1 MMSESD
7 RCPSDHPSS
16 SPSSSATIFYMQ
28 RNCVPQQEIIG
39 IQSGMFRMPSVKPCI
54 VPQNFCKSE
63 NSSSNCTQFH
73 DRNVNEVGRQRQEI
87 LIHTHNDV
95 AGTSLNYKNSEK
107 SVKRGNVQSVSVCPS
122 TSLGIKRKHA
132 QVSHRN
138 VYGMSKN
145 CKCSHDDSYTTGY
158 TSDDSEEDNLHSK
171 RYRSRTHQNVGLM
184 KAYPSSFSK
193 REIDHCGGRP
203 LLRDKALKDSHTP
216 TKQCPTYFQHLK
228 QDPDFGCTSKYEMEP
243 VWEERKFQLAIR
255 EQQICK
261 AEEALKQEEEKA
273 QECLKLALQQ
283 QELALNEREE
293 ALRIR
298 EAAVQRKLEQAT
310 KLFEESRKAVDSNK
324 LRIGKGTRGFIG
336 HSSDPTSS
344 IGHSSDQTSKFS
356 YPLQFSH
363 DNHDILSTNFEKNPT
378 ENSNEDQVD
387 QINLGNKDIFK
398 GLNVDKRHP
407 LSEKV
412 PTIEKKCDLSLL
424 SKSDTYT
431 VSSPKQEISS
441 SSSSSFTRNTF
452 LSEDVQGLHH
462 VSEKCENKP
471 SLEPGKVVRTYTR
484 ANKFQPV
491 SETSGPSVLC
501 KTDASIPPRAHS
513 VTPIAK
519 SSLLASNSLCSVGAV
534 CNEETV
540 INGGASVTI
549 TPLTASDR
557 PPRSFSAI
565 PKLECSLEYEDEQCE
580 EPSKP
585 LTQMFTPVDSIADLE
600 SKGTSICNN
609 QTKDKPVLDQFKVLP
624 SKYVNLKPVPPV
636 EKCDSQRLLNHE
648 LKSETSIYS
657 YDALGSSGAAESK
670 GNSYTLNLH
679 SNSSM
684 SLKGG
689 LYPGAIKMNSSCGK
703 KKANLSMRTLA
714 VISIPGCEKE
724 DTESQD
730 HCEVKLKPHNHG
742 YCKSAECC
750 KTDVNLSS
758 PNVNDVGI
766 TRTQNFVC
774 GTRDMSEAAEESL
787 NCVQNS
793 VDTAEN
799 FDTRES
805 TLAAIDK
812 MQVQSGVPCCVEEQN
827 PQSLGRNN
835 TQQWHGRPFLPGDIL
850 YTPANKLNSQI
861 TLPSVK
867 DTSVSK
873 VFFHVSQDS
882 KSQFSSKADTPEFKH
897 MSAMPSRSLQC
908 SKELGLS
915 NSKLNQSLNNEAT
928 FLTYQ
933 SSRTGRDTSSPYKN
947 EVKPVLLTST
957 PKTPVS
963 SVQGATLSFVSAH
976 CYSSSPP
983 RKHTEPPSFNSV
995 QLPSSPL
1002 VDSTLSRNSIP
1013 GPCVANQQNVVSTT
1027 SSNSHES
1034 PSTHNM
1040 IYSNSSLMSNSIQ
1053 SCSSVKAFKEVEQKS
1068 FLKNC
1073 DRPGFVDETPSSEKL
1088 PQVLI
1093 VSSAGTQGLPM
1104 VQGAGEQTGSSN
1116 IQSGPVSLQVGNISL
1131 VRGSQPLDFQESRTP
1146 CNSQWSSN
1154 FNTPVSEVLTNLGD
1168 YDPVSQT
1175 LTTSNPMFLQSI
1187 LASTVSAGL
1196 TSNSLVTSMA
1206 NHSPNRIGEVPAGQS
1221 TVQLQTE
1228 DACGNSQEPMY
1239 NSGFTQDPV
1248 DTDEIDMQGSDDKDD
1263 DDKILEKDDHTCTNI
1278 SLMGSNKSQISVCHA
1293 ERNTSSISDIDCIPQ
1308 ALSDV
1313 EGVSVKYS
1321 PIKLH
1326 DATSD
1331 TSRNF
1336 SDSESE
1342 FSRTGDRFF
1351 ISTGI
1356 LRTQDLT
1363 KPASS
1368 VQDGYIE
1375 TESNLHDNCYS
1386 DSDDGCKVEETGMD
1400 VCSPINHPD
1409 ELEEGNSRFEEE
1421 REVKD
1426 VSDCER
1432 PDGEISGILES
1443 GSVNLYAVSDAVVGE
1458 DCNKVRLIE
1467 NNARLGET
1475 PLGNKT
1481 QDSSYTLN
1489 KSVLDVTETEM
1500 SAQNSDNMEN
1510 TPKNNELMSFN
1521 SFSPEESH
1529 DPIASL
1535 NKEPSQIT
1543 CEERQKNS
1551 RISKRRRGRR
1561 RRGLSTGSG
1570 RNRSK
1575 SISNKNIKS
1584 DLFSKSQSE
1593 ICKENLSYT
1602 KDDVMDNEIDGSP
1615 LGSSLSESE
1624 TKLGLSLVSNPDKEL
1639 EGISGKDRDSDVKKV
1654 EEAPEPEK
1662 FEHVS
1667 HSGRKLK
1674 LRSYLMKAVS
1684 KSNVRKQT
1692 SAISQSKADETVL
1705 PKVVNRSKSVKGGR
1719 PIKKAEDIEG
1729 RKVLEEK
1736 VVCEKDPEIMNED
1749 CDSNRNRSH
1758 KSAANSNL
1766 KCGKCDYISGSVAK
1780 FNYHAQ
1786 HEHNG
1791 LARPYGESQEFS
1803 EEEWNSIISSTM
1815 RSMKK
1820 LKCEICAKIFRSLGG
1835 YKYHVKFCG
1844 HTVEEVL
1851 TTCSLCMKQIRQHN
1865 LQVHMR
1871 RYHGQ
1876 KIRKRAEVPAPV
1888 EQDLDGPRPRRKAA
1902 TNCNAKLKGWRS
1914 DHAEVNDSDVSEDGD
1929 GMCDEIGISKFY
1941 EKEKV
1946 VVPKEIQTKWE
1957 EDIKLNGKAN
1967 CMNSSCSYN
1976 FKNVRS
1982 GHKHYANCPFSSI
1995 SRKYK
2000 CKSCSYTC
2008 GSEAE
2013 FRVHFSVKHKDL
2025 TEQDLES
2032 DYDLSDE
2039 ETRTVNP
2046 RLAGKPRVV
2055 SKQLIDQMRPFEP
2068 ALNWTFEFMLENY
2081 SEELFVDFTVS
2092 AADWV
2097 LLNEEEARK
2106 YVPSVDISPKF
2117 KVSMVSKIES
2127 RNQCTDWQVLD
2138 RFCGTSIYEGYVLF
2152 SGGPTLASAWCPL
2165 PLKDSIRENFQ
2176 FLALSASSYP
2186 EKKYSVQQSYSH
2198 EGVIQIWK
2206 CPSNVENEGAVPQFQ
2221 LGIAHNFGAVWSLVW
2236 CPSGIYNVTQSVEF
2250 NNDSN
2255 LQKIGLLAAACSD
2268 GSIRIL
2274 AVPNP
2279 AQLELQGTS
2288 QIFRVNPKLTLRPTG
2303 LSDGNAQC
2311 LKVDWFRGKG
2321 HRYIAGAYSAGFVCI
2336 WDVHTSSPILRVTDS
2351 IGDILYPVNS
2361 FLAHNGVC
2369 STVSFCPTTQ
2379 GRNLLS
2385 GGNDR
2390 TYKFWDLEN
2399 TNMPLS
2405 MIRKGLVT
2413 DSCWISHWGG
2423 CFVAFDD
2430 VYGLSNTN
2438 TCFKENGFYGI
2449 HSRNV
2454 LSSNSP
2460 VWTISGSEWMNTLV
2474 QGDAAGEVVITLQQ
2488 QLFKNYENEKVPSK
2502 RKVPLLAVKLEK
2514 LGSGTSVALSERNR
2528 MKFQQKN
2535 KKGPMSSQGESNSE
2549 EDGLSSVVYLDLP
2562 RTYLETCDGYGV
2574 VFAEQDYH
2582 NFADIPEAQLMERK
2596 RSERMEPGPLDFYPL
2611 MSAATVSWNN
2621 NFLSHSWVLIGTQS
2635 GLCRLV
2641 SVKAMIN
2648 GTTNL
2653 TESIRKKIESLNSG
2667 RLST

>member
-1 MMSESD
+1 MSESD

-39 IQSGMFRMPSVKPCI
+39 IQSGMFRMPSVKACI

-63 NSSSNCTQFH
+63 NSSSNCTHFH
-73 DRNVNEVGRQRQEI
+73 DRNVNEVGRQSQEI

-95 AGTSLNYKNSEK
+95 AGTSLNYKSSEK
-107 SVKRGNVQSVSVCPS
+107 SVKRGNVQSVSLCPS
-122 TSLGIKRKHA
+122 TSLGVKRKHV

-138 VYGMSKN
+138 VYGTSKN
-145 CKCSHDDSYTTGY
+145 CTCSHDDSYTTGY

-184 KAYPSSFSK
+184 KTYPNSFTKS
-193 REIDHCGGRP
+193 EIDHCAGRP
-203 LLRDKALKDSHTP
+203 LLRDKALKDSHTL
-216 TKQCPTYFQHLK
+216 TKPCPTYFQHLK
-228 QDPDFGCTSKYEMEP
+228 QDPDFGCTSRYEMEP
-243 VWEERKFQLAIR
+243 LWEERKFQLAIR

-310 KLFEESRKAVDSNK
+310 KLLEESRKTVDSNK
-324 LRIGKGTRGFIG
+324 LRLGKGTRGF
-336 HSSDPTSS
+336 

-363 DNHDILSTNFEKNPT
+363 DSHDILSTNFDKNPT
-378 ENSNEDQVD
+378 DDSNQDQVD
-387 QINLGNKDIFK
+387 QINVGNKDILK
-398 GLNVDKRHP
+398 GLSVDRRHS

-412 PTIEKKCDLSLL
+412 PAIEKKCDLSLL

-441 SSSSSFTRNTF
+441 SSSSSFTRSIF
-452 LSEDVQGLHH
+452 LSEDTQGLHH

-519 SSLLASNSLCSVGAV
+519 SSFLTSNSLCSVGAV

-549 TPLTASDR
+549 TPLTANDR

-565 PKLECSLEYEDEQCE
+565 PKLEFSLEYEDEQCE

-585 LTQMFTPVDSIADLE
+585 LTQMFTPVESITDLE

-609 QTKDKPVLDQFKVLP
+609 QTKDKPVSDQFKVLP
-624 SKYVNLKPVPPV
+624 PKYVNLKPVPLV

-670 GNSYTLNLH
+670 GNAHTLNLH
-679 SNSSM
+679 SNNSL

-689 LYPGAIKMNSSCGK
+689 LYPGTSKLNSNCGK

-730 HCEVKLKPHNHG
+730 HCEVKLKPINHG

-750 KTDVNLSS
+750 KTDVNSSLS
-758 PNVNDVGI
+758 NVNDVGVTQ
-766 TRTQNFVC
+766 TRNFVC
-774 GTRDMSEAAEESL
+774 GTRDTPEATEETL
-787 NCVQNS
+787 NYVQNS

-805 TLAAIDK
+805 TLSAIDK
-812 MQVQSGVPCCVEEQN
+812 MQVQSGVPCYVEEQN
-827 PQSLGRNN
+827 PQSLARHN

-850 YTPANKLNSQI
+850 YTPVNKVNSQI
-861 TLPSVK
+861 TLPSVR
-867 DTSVSK
+867 DASVSK
-873 VFFHVSQDS
+873 IFFHVSQDS
-882 KSQFSSKADTPEFKH
+882 KSQFSSTADTPEFKH
-897 MSAMPSRSLQC
+897 MSVMPSRSLQC

-915 NSKLNQSLNNEAT
+915 NSKLNHSLNNEET

-947 EVKPVLLTST
+947 EMKPVLLTST
-957 PKTPVS
+957 PKAPSVS
-963 SVQGATLSFVSAH
+963 AQGATLTFVSAH

-983 RKHTEPPSFNSV
+983 RKHTDPPFDSI

-1002 VDSTLSRNSIP
+1002 VDSTLVRNSIP
-1013 GPCVANQQNVVSTT
+1013 GPCVVSQQNVIPTT
-1027 SSNSHES
+1027 SSNSHDS
-1034 PSTHNM
+1034 SSNHNL
-1040 IYSNSSLMSNSIQ
+1040 IYSNSSLNSNSIQ
-1053 SCSSVKAFKEVEQKS
+1053 SCSSVKDFKEVEQKS
-1068 FLKNC
+1068 LLENR
-1073 DRPGFVDETPSSEKL
+1073 DRPSFVDETPSSEKL

-1093 VSSAGTQGLPM
+1093 VSSAGTQGLPV
-1104 VQGAGEQTGSSN
+1104 VQGAVEQTGSSN
-1116 IQSGPVSLQVGNISL
+1116 IQRGPVSLQVGNISL
-1131 VRGSQPLDFQESRTP
+1131 VRGSQPLDLQESRTP
-1146 CNSQWSSN
+1146 CNNQWSSN

-1196 TSNSLVTSMA
+1196 TSNSLVTSVA
-1206 NHSPNRIGEVPAGQS
+1206 NHSPNGTGEVPAGQN
-1221 TVQLQTE
+1221 TVQLQT
-1228 DACGNSQEPMY
+1228 DDVCGTSQEPAPIY

-1248 DTDEIDMQGSDDKDD
+1248 DKDQTNRQASDDKDD
-1263 DDKILEKDDHTCTNI
+1263 DGKILEKDDHTCTDM
-1278 SLMGSNKSQISVCHA
+1278 SLMASNKSQISVCHA
-1293 ERNTSSISDIDCIPQ
+1293 EKNTSSISDIDCIPQ

-1363 KPASS
+1363 KSASS

-1400 VCSPINHPD
+1400 VCSPINQSD

-1421 REVKD
+1421 REVKV

-1432 PDGEISGILES
+1432 PDVEVSGISES
-1443 GSVNLYAVSDAVVGE
+1443 GSDLYAVSDGVVVE
-1458 DCNKVRLIE
+1458 DCNKVRLID
-1467 NNARLGET
+1467 NSARLSET
-1475 PLGNKT
+1475 PLGNKI
-1481 QDSSYTLN
+1481 QNSSYSLN
-1489 KSVLDVTETEM
+1489 KSVLDVTETET

-1510 TPKNNELMSFN
+1510 IQKNKELKGFN

-1535 NKEPSQIT
+1535 NKEPSQFI
-1543 CEERQKNS
+1543 CEETLKNS
-1551 RISKRRRGRR
+1551 KASKRRGRR

-1570 RNRSK
+1570 RNRGK
-1575 SISNKNIKS
+1575 SVSNKNIKS
-1584 DLFSKSQSE
+1584 DLFSKSQNE
-1593 ICKENLSYT
+1593 VYKENVSYT
-1602 KDDVMDNEIDGSP
+1602 KDAIIDNTIDGSP
-1615 LGSSLSESE
+1615 LGSSLSESV
-1624 TKLGLSLVSNPDKEL
+1624 TKLGLVSNPNKEL
-1639 EGISGKDRDSDVKKV
+1639 EGISGKENRDCDVKKV
-1654 EEAPEPEK
+1654 EEEPEPEK

-1684 KSNVRKQT
+1684 KGNLRKQT
-1692 SAISQSKADETVL
+1692 SASSQSKADETVV
-1705 PKVVNRSKSVKGGR
+1705 PKTANRTKSVKGGR
-1719 PIKKAEDIEG
+1719 TIKKVEDAEG
-1729 RKVLEEK
+1729 RKVLVEK
-1736 VVCEKDPEIMNED
+1736 VVCEKDPDIINKD
-1749 CDSNRNRSH
+1749 CESNSNRSH
-1758 KSAANSNL
+1758 NSAANSKLSNL
-1766 KCGKCDYISGSVAK
+1766 KCGKCDYVSESLAK

-1815 RSMKK
+1815 KLVKK

-1851 TTCSLCMKQIRQHN
+1851 TTCSLCMRQIRQHN
-1865 LQVHMR
+1865 LQVHLR

-1914 DHAEVNDSDVSEDGD
+1914 DSAEFNDSDVSEDGD
-1929 GMCDEIGISKFY
+1929 GVYDEIGISKFY
-1941 EKEKV
+1941 ERERV

-1957 EDIKLNGKAN
+1957 EDIKLTGKAN

-1976 FKNVRS
+1976 FKNVKN
-1982 GHKHYANCPFSSI
+1982 GYKHYANCPFSSI

-2013 FRVHFSVKHKDL
+2013 FRVHFSVQHKDL

-2039 ETRTVNP
+2039 ETRNVNP
-2046 RLAGKPRVV
+2046 RLAGKSRIGN
-2055 SKQLIDQMRPFEP
+2055 KQSIDQIRPFEP
-2068 ALNWTFEFMLENY
+2068 ALSWTLEFMLENY
-2081 SEELFVDFTVS
+2081 SEELFVDLTVS
-2092 AADWV
+2092 SADWV
-2097 LLNEEEARK
+2097 LLNDEESRK
-2106 YVPSVDISPKF
+2106 YVPSVDMSPKF
-2117 KVSMVSKIES
+2117 KVNMVSKIES
-2127 RNQCTDWQVLD
+2127 RNKSTDWQGLD

-2165 PLKDSIRENFQ
+2165 PLKDSIREKFQ
-2176 FLALSASSYP
+2176 FLALSTSLYP
-2186 EKKYSVQQSYSH
+2186 DKKYSVMQSYSH

-2206 CPSNVENEGAVPQFQ
+2206 FPSNTENERAVPQFQ

-2236 CPSGIYNVTQSVEF
+2236 CPSGIYNVTESVEF
-2250 NNDSN
+2250 SNDSN

-2268 GSIRIL
+2268 GSIRIV

-2288 QIFRVNPKLTLRPTG
+2288 QIFRVKPKLTLRPTG

-2311 LKVDWFRGKG
+2311 LKADWFRGKG

-2336 WDVHTSSPILRVTDS
+2336 WDVRTFSPILRVTDS
-2351 IGDILYPVNS
+2351 TGDVLYPVNS

-2423 CFVAFDD
+2423 CFIAFDD

-2438 TCFKENGFYGI
+2438 TCFKENGFFGI

-2474 QGDAAGEVVITLQQ
+2474 QGDASGEVVITLQQ

-2502 RKVPLLAVKLEK
+2502 RKVPLLSVKLEK
-2514 LGSGTSVALSERNR
+2514 LGSGTSVLLSERNR
-2528 MKFQQKN
+2528 RKFQQK
-2535 KKGPMSSQGESNSE
+2535 KKGHISSQGESNSE

-2611 MSAATVSWNN
+2611 MSTTTVSWNN
-2621 NFLSHSWVLIGTQS
+2621 NFLSHSWVFIGTQS
-2635 GLCRLV
+2635 GLCRLI
-2641 SVKAMIN
+2641 SVKAMTN

-2653 TESIRKKIESLNSG
+2653 TESIRKKIESLNS
-2667 RLST
+2667 